1 MQIKELYLKNY
12 RAFAESPAFNFGD
25 RFTVIAGVNGKGKT
39 AILDGIALLLSH
51 VLPAISQAPRAF
63 RRLVPSQI
71 HSDAAGAELAVRLDC
86 AGIPIDYILSYDRR
100 RGRTATTQ
108 ISRPLR
114 EAVWHAYRELEH
126 AEGAAPLVVYYTP
139 DRARFRLPR
148 KLSTELPH
156 GQALAYVG
164 ALSNRTVNF
173 NDFMGRY
180 RASVIL
186 PNEERQANPNFFG
199 DRVVTAISRILGTF
213 LPGFTNLRVEENPLQ
228 LLVDKEGMPLDPTQ
242 LSDGERSFLAIV
254 CDLCRRLALANRML
268 DNPLYGAGVV
278 LIDELELHLH
288 PTWQLEVVEKLRR
301 TFPRIQFIVTTH
313 SPFIV
318 QTAREG
324 EVIKLGGELAV
335 EPAGRTLEEVARLV
349 MDVTN
354 TKRSPHYQHMLDTA
368 RRYLDLV
375 EEAKTAGPDRRG
387 DIQQE
392 LISILAPFTDN
403 PAYTALL
410 ERKGLIEPES

>member
-1 MQIKELYLKNY
+1 MRIRELTIKNY
-12 RAFAESPAFNFGD
+12 RAFAEPSPFFFGD
-25 RFTVIAGVNGKGKT
+25 RFTVIAGVNGMGKT
-39 AILDGIALLLSH
+39 AILDALALLLSH
-51 VLPAISQAPRAF
+51 VLPAISEAPRAF
-63 RRLVPSQI
+63 RPLGPSQV
-71 HSDAAGAELAVRLDC
+71 HFDAPEAELAVRMDC
-86 AGIPIDYILSYDRR
+86 AGIPIGYILSYDKR
-100 RGRTATTQ
+100 RGRAETTP
-108 ISRPLR
+108 ISRPLK
-114 EAVWHAYRELEH
+114 EAVRRAYH
-126 AEGAAPLVVYYTP
+126 DSMHVAGAAPLVAYYTP

-148 KLSTELPH
+148 KLSTDLPR
-156 GQALAYVG
+156 GQALAYIG

-173 NDFMGRY
+173 DDFIGRY
-180 RASVIL
+180 WASVVL

-199 DRVVTAISRILGTF
+199 DHVISAMSQILSTF
-213 LPGFTNLRVEENPLQ
+213 LPGFTNLRVQENPLR
-228 LLVDKEGMPLDPTQ
+228 LLVDKEGIPLDPTQ

-254 CDLCRRLALANRML
+254 CDLCRRLALANPKL
-268 DNPLYGAGVV
+268 PNPLEGPGVV

-288 PTWQLEVVEKLRR
+288 PTWQLEVAEKLRI
-301 TFPRIQFIVTTH
+301 TFPKIQFVVTTH
-313 SPFIV
+313 SPFVV

-354 TKRSPHYQHMLDTA
+354 TERSPHYQHMLDTA

-375 EEAKTAGPDRRG
+375 EEAKTASPDRRG

-392 LISILAPFTDN
+392 LISILSPFTDN

-410 ERKGLIEPES
+410 ERKGLIERGS